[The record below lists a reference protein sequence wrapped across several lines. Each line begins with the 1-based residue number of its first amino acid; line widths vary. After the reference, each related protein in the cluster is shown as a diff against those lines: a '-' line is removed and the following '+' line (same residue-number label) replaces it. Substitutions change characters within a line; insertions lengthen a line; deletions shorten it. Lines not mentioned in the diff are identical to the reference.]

1 MENFEHID
9 DYLANRLGEAD
20 KQAFE
25 QQLEGNPELREEVE
39 FQRQLIEGVRRARA
53 LEIKGMLNNVP
64 VGGAGWSGGQI
75 AAAVISAGVV
85 VTSLYFFLNADT
97 PTAPDVS
104 TKTTDV
110 ITTPVIQADSL
121 TDNGVNTNEQ
131 KEIIPE
137 ESKAKAKVTSA
148 TRNKTNEASAV
159 RKPRIEVLDPSDEL
173 SSNEENS
180 PTNATSRMEITTSKM
195 EVVTGLMDR
204 KHDFHYQFSQ
214 GKLLLYGPFDK
225 SLYEIL
231 EVHGDGH
238 AVFLFYRENYYLL
251 DQGKTQ
257 ITKLRPITDSDLIKK
272 LKDYR
277 GH

>member
-9 DYLANRLGEAD
+9 DYLANRLGQAD

-137 ESKAKAKVTSA
+137 ESKAKAKVASA

-180 PTNATSRMEITTSKM
+180 PTNATSRMEISTSKM